1 MILLLVL
8 CLDRKIVPSWNK
20 KARDQSKTYFNKIF
34 SQSCTE
40 IPPPPPQQDYNLFFK
55 KSVLTTSAATVD
67 TTSKKLLELNK
78 RSEEVSQ

>member
-40 IPPPPPQQDYNLFFK
+40 TVILLRGWRGNLFFK